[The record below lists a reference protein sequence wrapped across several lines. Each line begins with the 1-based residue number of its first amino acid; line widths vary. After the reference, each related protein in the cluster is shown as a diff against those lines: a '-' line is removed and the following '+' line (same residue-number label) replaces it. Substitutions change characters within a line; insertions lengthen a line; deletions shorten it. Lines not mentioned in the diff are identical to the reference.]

1 VSGGNRA
8 AVAALVLAGLL
19 FGAGLLLFS
28 ANACPGDLPRQ
39 PCPEAATNRVIVIGL
54 AAITLA
60 LLVAPFAFLAE
71 FALRRRIVYRGA
83 WRRAARRALFV
94 GIGVAVLA
102 GLRIGG
108 ALSVP
113 AALFVVLL
121 AAALE
126 WFTARRFDRP

>member
-8 AVAALVLAGLL
+8 AAAGLVLAGLAC
-19 FGAGLLLFS
+19 GAGLLLF
-28 ANACPGDLPRQ
+28 AINACPGELPRQ

-54 AAITLA
+54 VAITLA

-83 WRRAARRALFV
+83 WRRAGRRAVLV
-94 GIGVAVLA
+94 GIVAAVLA

-113 AALFVVLL
+113 AALLVVLL
-121 AAALE
+121 ATALE
-126 WFTARRFDRP
+126 WFVARRFDSP